1 MDDVLIDFFY
11 SCSEKTVK
19 KSRKSSKELYQ
30 EATDMLGISCT
41 FSDNCRCLDC
51 QVINP
56 LLSINELTNN
66 FVNYCNYRVDT
77 LTVMMIVTHIQIYL
91 MLLSMKM
98 MIY

>member
-1 MDDVLIDFFY
+1 
-11 SCSEKTVK
+11 
-19 KSRKSSKELYQ
+19 
-30 EATDMLGISCT
+30 MLGISCT

-51 QVINP
+51 QVIDT
-56 LLSINELTNN
+56 LSSINEQLINN
-66 FVNYCNYRVDT
+66 SIYYHYYYRVDT